1 MCSAIL
7 SCSELQQLLHTAV
20 EMLLSTCAL
29 TCTQLTM
36 CYMATTSR
44 SMCCLRRVTLLLCT
58 DTLADAGCNES
69 DLLLAKLLRKR
80 GAVWPD
86 QLGHSTLDRCW
97 CAAAVAW
104 ARAEGCAAPALAVDA
119 DDGADDGDY

>member
-1 MCSAIL
+1 VSIL
-7 SCSELQQLLHTAV
+7 SITLTLQLLIVSLAV
-20 EMLLSTCAL
+20 LLVTCVL
-29 TCTQLTM
+29 P
-36 CYMATTSR
+36 
-44 SMCCLRRVTLLLCT
+44 LCT

-69 DLLLAKLLRKR
+69 DLPLAKLLRKR
-80 GAVWPD
+80 GAAWPD